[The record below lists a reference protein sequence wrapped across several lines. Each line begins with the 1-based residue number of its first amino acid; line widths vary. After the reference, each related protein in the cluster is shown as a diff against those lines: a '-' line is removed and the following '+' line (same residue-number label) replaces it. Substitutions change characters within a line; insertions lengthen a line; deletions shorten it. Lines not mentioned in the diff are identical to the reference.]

1 MSKEEVEKLLRHGA
15 YDMFQEENEGA
26 AEKESKEFIEQ
37 DIDTILERRAKTVI
51 HENTGSKSNAAGGT
65 FSKASF
71 KALSGSETKSL
82 TMDVDIDDPDFWK
95 KMVGEAKFEKNDVLE
110 SDKKRSRNKAISY
123 NEKQFDVGLEESI
136 SHSSDDD
143 ASSAS
148 DGSDDSSDLD
158 ENSSRQLD
166 DFDFALDIQ
175 NANLKKLMEAR
186 KEELSLVERK
196 RWGGKLGNHWTK
208 VDTELLVKQLL
219 RYGYGNIDWSLFIS
233 KFTEGASKNYDEV
246 EVSSITLNEIID
258 FFLSTYSAHFSRRLD

>member
-26 AEKESKEFIEQ
+26 AEKESKEFMEQ

-71 KALSGSETKSL
+71 KALSGSETKASI
-82 TMDVDIDDPDFWK
+82 MDVDIDDPDFWK
-95 KMVGEAKFEKNDVLE
+95 KMVGEAEFENNDILE
-110 SDKKRSRNKAISY
+110 SDQKRSRNKAISY
-123 NEKQFDVGLEESI
+123 KENVFDVGLEESV
-136 SHSSDDD
+136 SYSSDD

-148 DGSDDSSDLD
+148 DVSDESFDLD
-158 ENSSRQLD
+158 GNSTKQLD
-166 DFDFALDIQ
+166 DFDFSQDIQ

-186 KEELSLVERK
+186 KEELSRVERK
-196 RWGGKLGNHWTK
+196 RWGGKLGNHWSK

-233 KFTEGASKNYDEV
+233 KFTEGASKKYDES
-246 EVSSITLNEIID
+246 EVSSIKLHKM
-258 FFLSTYSAHFSRRLD
+258 Y